1 VSFHSDQQASE
12 LLDVFFESAEE
23 VLQGMN
29 AAGLALEAN
38 PGDGEQLRHVRRA
51 VHTLKG
57 DSAACGFREL
67 SELAH
72 CLEDAFTPE
81 LAKDN
86 AAEIAAVVLTAADTF
101 KEMLAAYR
109 SNVEPPAGQV
119 LRGLVNRLVAR
130 PVPPAPDAALP
141 AKPGWTEY
149 EHLLIA
155 EACGRG
161 EPVYHVIVHLNPQ
174 TALTPLSFEL
184 VKKALE
190 SVGRVLAILPQ
201 EASATETRL
210 SIDAAL
216 SSSQS
221 PDWLRQRCH
230 IPSVVEKLSV
240 ENMDAPQ
247 IAKRDAL
254 QVLLEAEASAAAKI
268 QTPLDLLRARDERRE
283 DRRREPP
290 PVQSHAQTAV
300 EGSLRVET
308 ARIDAVMNLVGE
320 LIIGKSMLQRTIT
333 ELERRYPK
341 EPLRGRLSD
350 ALAFQSRVLD
360 ELQKSVM
367 KIRMVPVE
375 QLFRRFPRIVR
386 DIARLR
392 NKDIVLEVSGQN
404 TDLDKSILDAL
415 GEPLAHL
422 VRNAADHGIEAPA
435 ERQLAGK
442 PPRGTIRLN
451 AYHEG
456 DQVVIEV
463 SDDGMGLDRE
473 KIVRRA
479 VERGIFTA
487 EEALRVNESEALQL
501 IFRPGFSTKDEVTEI
516 SGRGVGLD
524 VVKSVLEGMKG
535 FVEVSSEGGR
545 GTTFKLLVPLTL
557 ASIQALLFRVD
568 GRLYAVPLASVVE
581 ITRITP
587 AEIHVVNDR
596 EVVQLR
602 KQILSLVRLAKVSPD
617 PAREAPK
624 RIFVVV
630 VGVAGRRFGL
640 VVDSLMGEE
649 ELVIKPLE
657 DRLIASSLVSGASI
671 LGDGT
676 VVLILNMTA
685 LVPRVPNAPNLGVTP

>member
-221 PDWLRQRCH
+221 PDWIRQRCH